1 MPKAEWRAEAEAE
14 LAALPRTEQL
24 SIGRAATKLEALG
37 SQLPF
42 PHQSAVRGTTGLR
55 EVRPKSGGSSRRAFY
70 RRIAPEVFKIGAVGP
85 EYLVN
90 RKGFDRSICLAEQR
104 LSEFEEYEGVT
115 MAYKESKTTG
125 EVMEGLVERDP
136 KLRQE
141 WERTALARAVAIEI
155 IRYRAE
161 NDVSQAELAKRLN
174 IHQPAI
180 AMLEEGEHN
189 PSIAILRRL
198 SEKLGVNMT
207 INIHSGGVDVEPLTK
222 ESA

>member
-24 SIGRAATKLEALG
+24 SIGRAAVRLEALG

-42 PHQSAVRGTTGLR
+42 PHQGAARGTKGLQ
-55 EVRPKSGGSSRRAFY
+55 ELRPKNGRSPQRVFY
-70 RRIAPEVFKIGAVGP
+70 RQIAPEVFKIGAVGP

-90 RKGFDRSICLAEQR
+90 RKGFDRSIRLAEER
-104 LSEFEEYEGVT
+104 LGEFEEYEGVT

-155 IRYRAE
+155 IRYRR
-161 NDVSQAELAKRLN
+161 K
-174 IHQPAI
+174 
-180 AMLEEGEHN
+180 
-189 PSIAILRRL
+189 
-198 SEKLGVNMT
+198 T
-207 INIHSGGVDVEPLTK
+207 IFPR
-222 ESA
+222 